1 VLELS
6 QNAKNM
12 TKIIFFTKY
21 FSSLYVPLKEA
32 STRMDY
38 VLEKGVSRPFS
49 ATGPSKQKI
58 NKNINQ
64 LNQRQNG

>member
-38 VLEKGVSRPFS
+38 VFRKRHFPPVFS
-49 ATGPSKQKI
+49 ERAIKTENKQEY
-58 NKNINQ
+58 
-64 LNQRQNG
+64 